1 MIVLLLFPTQ
11 GTVFF
16 ALPDGT
22 GLLYNLTGVAEAP
35 KATGS
40 ITTDVPSKTQYT
52 ELMSVSNWLKR
63 PQR

>member
-1 MIVLLLFPTQ
+1 M
-11 GTVFF
+11 FF

-35 KATGS
+35 KAAGS
-40 ITTDVPSKTQYT
+40 ITRDVPSKTQYT